1 MPYDVLVQ
9 VMDAVRFFEAVQDG
23 QMVQAELFPD
33 ISIGDAPL
41 RELQPG
47 RLNRGDV
54 ETGTPHGAPS
64 HARTKKGSALNLVSM
79 MDIFT
84 ILVFFL
90 LVNSAETE
98 VLPNPKEIQ
107 LPESAALEKAR
118 ESVVVM
124 VTDDQMLVQGRP
136 VTTVAAALAGDEL
149 VIPDL
154 KVALRQQTDRVL
166 IQQAKADIA
175 AREVTILGDRELP
188 YRLLKRVMA
197 SCTAADFGQI
207 SLAVVQK
214 DGAPPPQ
221 VAAL

>member
-1 MPYDVLVQ
+1 ME
-9 VMDAVRFFEAVQDG
+9 RHH
-23 QMVQAELFPD
+23 
-33 ISIGDAPL
+33 
-41 RELQPG
+41 R
-47 RLNRGDV
+47 
-54 ETGTPHGAPS
+54 
-64 HARTKKGSALNLVSM
+64 RTRKGSALSLVSM

-90 LVNSAETE
+90 LVSSAETE
-98 VLPNPKEIQ
+98 VLPNPKDIQ

-124 VTDDQMLVQGRP
+124 VTDTQILVQGRP
-136 VTTVAAALAGDEL
+136 VARVADALEGDAL
-149 VIPDL
+149 VIPEL
-154 KVALRQQTDRVL
+154 KDALRQQTDRVL

-175 AREVTILGDRELP
+175 AREVTILGDRDLP

-197 SCTAADFGQI
+197 SCTAAEFGQI

>member
-1 MPYDVLVQ
+1 VQ
-9 VMDAVRFFEAVQDG
+9 MSKRA
-23 QMVQAELFPD
+23 
-33 ISIGDAPL
+33 L
-41 RELQPG
+41 RME
-47 RLNRGDV
+47 RHHR
-54 ETGTPHGAPS
+54 
-64 HARTKKGSALNLVSM
+64 RTRKGSALSLVSM

-90 LVNSAETE
+90 LVSSAETE

-124 VTDDQMLVQGRP
+124 VTDTQILVQGRP

-149 VIPDL
+149 VIAEL
-154 KVALRQQTDRVL
+154 KAALRQQTDRVL

-197 SCTAADFGQI
+197 SCTAAEFGQI

-214 DGAPPPQ
+214 DGAPPPPR
-221 VAAL
+221 VAGL

>member
-1 MPYDVLVQ
+1 ME
-9 VMDAVRFFEAVQDG
+9 RHH
-23 QMVQAELFPD
+23 
-33 ISIGDAPL
+33 
-41 RELQPG
+41 R
-47 RLNRGDV
+47 
-54 ETGTPHGAPS
+54 
-64 HARTKKGSALNLVSM
+64 RTRKGSALSLVSM

-90 LVNSAETE
+90 LVSSAETE

-124 VTDDQMLVQGRP
+124 VTDTQILVQGRP

-149 VIPDL
+149 VIDEL
-154 KVALRQQTDRVL
+154 KAALRQQTDRVL

-197 SCTAADFGQI
+197 TCTAAEFGQI

-221 VAAL
+221 VAGL

>member
-1 MPYDVLVQ
+1 M
-9 VMDAVRFFEAVQDG
+9 
-23 QMVQAELFPD
+23 QMSKRA
-33 ISIGDAPL
+33 L
-41 RELQPG
+41 RME
-47 RLNRGDV
+47 R
-54 ETGTPHGAPS
+54 H
-64 HARTKKGSALNLVSM
+64 HKRTKAGSALNLVSM

-90 LVNSAETE
+90 LVSSAETE

-118 ESVVVM
+118 ESVVIM
-124 VTDDQMLVQGRP
+124 VTEDQILVQGRP
-136 VTTVAAALAGDEL
+136 VTTVAAAEAGDEL
-149 VIPDL
+149 VIPEL
-154 KVALRQQTDRVL
+154 KAALRQQTDRVL
-166 IQQAKADIA
+166 IQQAKVDIA

-197 SCTAADFGQI
+197 SCTAAEFGQI

-214 DGAPPPQ
+214 AGAGPAPQ

>member
-1 MPYDVLVQ
+1 ME
-9 VMDAVRFFEAVQDG
+9 RHH
-23 QMVQAELFPD
+23 
-33 ISIGDAPL
+33 
-41 RELQPG
+41 R
-47 RLNRGDV
+47 
-54 ETGTPHGAPS
+54 
-64 HARTKKGSALNLVSM
+64 RTKKGSALSLVSM

-90 LVNSAETE
+90 LVSSAETE
-98 VLPNPKEIQ
+98 VLPNPKEIR

-124 VTDDQMLVQGRP
+124 VTDTQILVQGRP

-149 VIPDL
+149 VIAEL
-154 KVALRQQTDRVL
+154 KDALRQQTDRVL

-197 SCTAADFGQI
+197 SCTAAEFGQI

>member
-1 MPYDVLVQ
+1 M
-9 VMDAVRFFEAVQDG
+9 
-23 QMVQAELFPD
+23 QMSRRA
-33 ISIGDAPL
+33 L
-41 RELQPG
+41 RME
-47 RLNRGDV
+47 RHHKRM
-54 ETGTPHGAPS
+54 TS
-64 HARTKKGSALNLVSM
+64 GSALNLVSM

-90 LVNSAETE
+90 LVSSAETE

-124 VTDDQMLVQGRP
+124 VTDDQILVQGRP
-136 VTTVAAALAGDEL
+136 VVSVASALKGDDL
-149 VIPDL
+149 VIPAL
-154 KVALRQQTDRVL
+154 KDALRQQTDRVL
-166 IQQAKADIA
+166 IKQARVEIA
-175 AREVTILGDRELP
+175 AREVTILGDKDLP

-197 SCTAADFGQI
+197 SCTDAEFGQI

-214 DGAPPPQ
+214 DGAPAPAL

>member
-1 MPYDVLVQ
+1 VQ
-9 VMDAVRFFEAVQDG
+9 MSKRALRMERHHKRMKKG
-23 QMVQAELFPD
+23 
-33 ISIGDAPL
+33 APL
-41 RELQPG
+41 
-47 RLNRGDV
+47 NM
-54 ETGTPHGAPS
+54 
-64 HARTKKGSALNLVSM
+64 VSM

-90 LVNSAETE
+90 LVSSAETE

-107 LPESAALEKAR
+107 LPESAALQKAR

-124 VTDDQMLVQGRP
+124 VTDDQILVQGRP
-136 VTTVAAALAGDEL
+136 VASVASVMAGKDL
-149 VIPDL
+149 VIPEL
-154 KVALRQQTDRVL
+154 KDALRQQTDRVL

-188 YRLLKRVMA
+188 YHLLKRVMA
-197 SCTAADFGQI
+197 SCTAAEFGQI

-214 DGAPPPQ
+214 DGAPAPST

>member
-1 MPYDVLVQ
+1 ME
-9 VMDAVRFFEAVQDG
+9 R
-23 QMVQAELFPD
+23 
-33 ISIGDAPL
+33 
-41 RELQPG
+41 
-47 RLNRGDV
+47 
-54 ETGTPHGAPS
+54 H
-64 HARTKKGSALNLVSM
+64 HKRTRKGSALSLVSM

-90 LVNSAETE
+90 LVSSAETE

-124 VTDDQMLVQGRP
+124 VTDTQILVQGRP
-136 VTTVAAALAGDEL
+136 VATVADALAGDEL
-149 VIPDL
+149 VIPEL
-154 KVALRQQTDRVL
+154 KDALRQQTDRVL

-197 SCTAADFGQI
+197 SCTAAEFGQI
-207 SLAVVQK
+207 SLAVMQK
-214 DGAPPPQ
+214 DGAPAPAQ

>member
-1 MPYDVLVQ
+1 M
-9 VMDAVRFFEAVQDG
+9 
-23 QMVQAELFPD
+23 QMSKRA
-33 ISIGDAPL
+33 L
-41 RELQPG
+41 RME
-47 RLNRGDV
+47 RHHKRMK
-54 ETGTPHGAPS
+54 S
-64 HARTKKGSALNLVSM
+64 GSALNLVSM

-90 LVNSAETE
+90 LVSSAETE

-124 VTDDQMLVQGRP
+124 VTDDQILVQGRP
-136 VTTVAAALAGDEL
+136 VVSVAAALKGDAL
-149 VIPDL
+149 VIPAL
-154 KVALRQQTDRVL
+154 KDALRQQTDRVL
-166 IQQAKADIA
+166 IQQARVGIA
-175 AREVTILGDRELP
+175 AREVTILGDKDLP

-197 SCTAADFGQI
+197 SCTDAEFGQI

-214 DGAPPPQ
+214 DGAPAPAQ

>member
-1 MPYDVLVQ
+1 MSKR
-9 VMDAVRFFEAVQDG
+9 A
-23 QMVQAELFPD
+23 
-33 ISIGDAPL
+33 L
-41 RELQPG
+41 RME
-47 RLNRGDV
+47 RHHR
-54 ETGTPHGAPS
+54 
-64 HARTKKGSALNLVSM
+64 RTKKGSALSLVSM

-90 LVNSAETE
+90 LVSSAETE

-124 VTDDQMLVQGRP
+124 VTDTQIMVQGRP
-136 VTTVAAALAGDEL
+136 VVTVAAALANDEL
-149 VIPDL
+149 VIPEL
-154 KVALRQQTDRVL
+154 KNALRQQTDRVL
-166 IQQAKADIA
+166 IQQARADIA

-197 SCTAADFGQI
+197 SCTAAEFGQI

-214 DGAPPPQ
+214 DGAPPPPK

>member
-1 MPYDVLVQ
+1 ME
-9 VMDAVRFFEAVQDG
+9 MSRRA
-23 QMVQAELFPD
+23 
-33 ISIGDAPL
+33 L
-41 RELQPG
+41 RMERHHRRMKG
-47 RLNRGDV
+47 
-54 ETGTPHGAPS
+54 GT
-64 HARTKKGSALNLVSM
+64 RLNLVSV

-90 LVNSAETE
+90 LVSSGETE
-98 VLPNPKEIQ
+98 ILPNPRDIQ
-107 LPESAALEKAR
+107 LPESRAEERAR

-124 VTDDQMLVQGRP
+124 VTADTILVQGRP
-136 VTTVAAALAGDEL
+136 VATVAEALAGEEL
-149 VIPDL
+149 VIPPL
-154 KVALRQQTDRVL
+154 KDALRQQTDRVL

-207 SLAVVQK
+207 SLAVTQK
-214 DGAPPPQ
+214 DGAPPAA

>member
-1 MPYDVLVQ
+1 VQ
-9 VMDAVRFFEAVQDG
+9 MSKRA
-23 QMVQAELFPD
+23 
-33 ISIGDAPL
+33 L
-41 RELQPG
+41 RME
-47 RLNRGDV
+47 RHHR
-54 ETGTPHGAPS
+54 
-64 HARTKKGSALNLVSM
+64 RTRKGSALSLVSM

-90 LVNSAETE
+90 LVSSAETE
-98 VLPNPKEIQ
+98 VLPNPKDIQ

-124 VTDDQMLVQGRP
+124 VTDTQILVQGRP
-136 VTTVAAALAGDEL
+136 VATVASALARDEL
-149 VIPDL
+149 IIPEL
-154 KVALRQQTDRVL
+154 KEALNQQTDRVL
-166 IQQAKADIA
+166 IQQARADIA
-175 AREVTILGDRELP
+175 TREVTILGDRDLP

-197 SCTAADFGQI
+197 SCTAAEFGQI

>member
-1 MPYDVLVQ
+1 MSKR
-9 VMDAVRFFEAVQDG
+9 A
-23 QMVQAELFPD
+23 
-33 ISIGDAPL
+33 L
-41 RELQPG
+41 RME
-47 RLNRGDV
+47 RHHR
-54 ETGTPHGAPS
+54 
-64 HARTKKGSALNLVSM
+64 RTRKGSALSLVSM

-90 LVNSAETE
+90 LVSSAETE

-124 VTDDQMLVQGRP
+124 VTDTQILVQGRP

-149 VIPDL
+149 VIAEL
-154 KVALRQQTDRVL
+154 KAALRQQTDRVL

-197 SCTAADFGQI
+197 SCTAAEFGQI

-214 DGAPPPQ
+214 DGAPPPPR
-221 VAAL
+221 VAGL

>member
-1 MPYDVLVQ
+1 M
-9 VMDAVRFFEAVQDG
+9 
-23 QMVQAELFPD
+23 QMSKRA
-33 ISIGDAPL
+33 L
-41 RELQPG
+41 RME
-47 RLNRGDV
+47 RHHKRMK
-54 ETGTPHGAPS
+54 S
-64 HARTKKGSALNLVSM
+64 GSALNLVSM

-90 LVNSAETE
+90 LVSSAETE

-124 VTDDQMLVQGRP
+124 VTDDQILVQGRP
-136 VTTVAAALAGDEL
+136 VVSVASALKGDDL
-149 VIPDL
+149 VIPAL
-154 KVALRQQTDRVL
+154 KDALRQQTDRVL
-166 IQQAKADIA
+166 IQQARVGIA
-175 AREVTILGDRELP
+175 AREVTILGDKDLP

-197 SCTAADFGQI
+197 SCTDAEFGQI

-214 DGAPPPQ
+214 DGAAAPAQ

>member
-1 MPYDVLVQ
+1 M
-9 VMDAVRFFEAVQDG
+9 
-23 QMVQAELFPD
+23 QMSKRA
-33 ISIGDAPL
+33 L
-41 RELQPG
+41 RME
-47 RLNRGDV
+47 RHHR
-54 ETGTPHGAPS
+54 
-64 HARTKKGSALNLVSM
+64 RTKKGSALSLVSM

-90 LVNSAETE
+90 LVSSAETE
-98 VLPNPKEIQ
+98 VLPNPKEIR

-124 VTDDQMLVQGRP
+124 VTDTQILVQGRP

-149 VIPDL
+149 VIAEL
-154 KVALRQQTDRVL
+154 KDALRQQTDRVL

-175 AREVTILGDRELP
+175 AREVTTLGDRELP

-197 SCTAADFGQI
+197 SCTAAEFGQI

>member
-1 MPYDVLVQ
+1 MK
-9 VMDAVRFFEAVQDG
+9 MSKRA
-23 QMVQAELFPD
+23 
-33 ISIGDAPL
+33 L
-41 RELQPG
+41 RME
-47 RLNRGDV
+47 R
-54 ETGTPHGAPS
+54 H
-64 HARTKKGSALNLVSM
+64 HKRTKKSTPLNLVSM

-90 LVNSAETE
+90 LVSSAETE

-124 VTDDQMLVQGRP
+124 VTDDQILVQGRP
-136 VTTVAAALAGDEL
+136 VTTVAAAMVGDEL
-149 VIPDL
+149 VIPQL
-154 KVALRQQTDRVL
+154 KAALRQQTDRVL

-175 AREVTILGDRELP
+175 SREVTILGDKELP

-197 SCTAADFGQI
+197 SCTAAEFGQI

-214 DGAPPPQ
+214 DGAPAPAQ

>member
-1 MPYDVLVQ
+1 ME
-9 VMDAVRFFEAVQDG
+9 RHH
-23 QMVQAELFPD
+23 
-33 ISIGDAPL
+33 
-41 RELQPG
+41 R
-47 RLNRGDV
+47 
-54 ETGTPHGAPS
+54 
-64 HARTKKGSALNLVSM
+64 RTRKGSGLSLVSM

-90 LVNSAETE
+90 LVSSAETE
-98 VLPNPKEIQ
+98 VLPNPKDIQ

-124 VTDDQMLVQGRP
+124 VTDTQILVQGRP
-136 VTTVAAALAGDEL
+136 VASVANVLAGDEL
-149 VIPDL
+149 VIPEL
-154 KVALRQQTDRVL
+154 TEALHQQTDRVL

-175 AREVTILGDRELP
+175 AREVTILGDRDLP

-197 SCTAADFGQI
+197 SCTAAEFGQI

>member
-1 MPYDVLVQ
+1 MSKR
-9 VMDAVRFFEAVQDG
+9 A
-23 QMVQAELFPD
+23 
-33 ISIGDAPL
+33 L
-41 RELQPG
+41 RMERHHKRMKG
-47 RLNRGDV
+47 RS
-54 ETGTPHGAPS
+54 P
-64 HARTKKGSALNLVSM
+64 LNLVSM

-90 LVNSAETE
+90 LVSSAETE

-124 VTDDQMLVQGRP
+124 VTDEQILVQGRP
-136 VTTVAAALAGDEL
+136 VVTVASAMAGDAL
-149 VIPDL
+149 VIPAL
-154 KVALRQQTDRVL
+154 QTALRQQTDRVL
-166 IQQAKADIA
+166 IAQAKADIA
-175 AREVTILGDRELP
+175 AREVTILGDKDLP

-214 DGAPPPQ
+214 DGAPAPATAQ

>member
-1 MPYDVLVQ
+1 MERHHKR
-9 VMDAVRFFEAVQDG
+9 MKG
-23 QMVQAELFPD
+23 
-33 ISIGDAPL
+33 
-41 RELQPG
+41 
-47 RLNRGDV
+47 
-54 ETGTPHGAPS
+54 
-64 HARTKKGSALNLVSM
+64 GSALNLVSM

-90 LVNSAETE
+90 LVSSAETE

-124 VTDDQMLVQGRP
+124 VTDDQILVQGRS
-136 VTTVAAALAGDEL
+136 VASVASAMTGDEL
-149 VIPDL
+149 VIPAL
-154 KVALRQQTDRVL
+154 KTALRQQTDRVL
-166 IQQAKADIA
+166 IAQAKADIA
-175 AREVTILGDRELP
+175 AREVTILGDKDLP

-197 SCTAADFGQI
+197 SCTAAEFGQI

-214 DGAPPPQ
+214 DGAPVPAQ

>member
-1 MPYDVLVQ
+1 VEMSKR
-9 VMDAVRFFEAVQDG
+9 A
-23 QMVQAELFPD
+23 
-33 ISIGDAPL
+33 L
-41 RELQPG
+41 RME
-47 RLNRGDV
+47 RHHR
-54 ETGTPHGAPS
+54 
-64 HARTKKGSALNLVSM
+64 RTKKGSALSLVSM

-90 LVNSAETE
+90 LVSSAETE

-124 VTDDQMLVQGRP
+124 VTDTEILVQGRP
-136 VTTVAAALAGDEL
+136 VASVAAALAGDEL
-149 VIPDL
+149 VIPEL
-154 KVALRQQTDRVL
+154 KDALRAQTDRVL

-188 YRLLKRVMA
+188 YSLLKRVMA
-197 SCTAADFGQI
+197 SCTAAEFGQI

-214 DGAPPPQ
+214 DGAAAPPPQ